1 MKKSYKILLI
11 LGGCL
16 CAGGIVVSTAS
27 FAALG
32 FQPDQL
38 TTKEQKMMKKTYQH
52 VPDGITALEI
62 KTKDQAV
69 EIIPTEENNL
79 TIQYNQLANGEVQP
93 VFTEKETANGKTL
106 KMEYYDNREWWKK
119 IRLFQFYSDDTI
131 RVYLPAAY
139 RGRIL
144 VETINGPIKSDGL
157 SLEDTLTLKTTNG
170 SIHLQ
175 NTTAAGMEMQTTNGP
190 IRIENCTASADVLA
204 STANAG
210 ITVSSLQAAS
220 LTGTTSNGAI
230 SVKSSD
236 FTETCTLKNSSGG
249 ISLAQVAAQ
258 GTLSAATTN
267 TAIRVSGITAAD
279 IVLNTTNAA
288 VTGTVAGPKSDY
300 SIITNTTNASNHTPS
315 RLNENASKN
324 LTVQTTNG
332 KIDIQF
338 E

>member
-38 TTKEQKMMKKTYQH
+38 TTEEQKMMKKTYQH

-175 NTTAAGMEMQTTNGP
+175 NTTAAGMEMQTTNGS

-230 SVKSSD
+230 SV
-236 FTETCTLKNSSGG
+236 CTKLLH
-249 ISLAQVAAQ
+249 I
-258 GTLSAATTN
+258 
-267 TAIRVSGITAAD
+267 
-279 IVLNTTNAA
+279 
-288 VTGTVAGPKSDY
+288 
-300 SIITNTTNASNHTPS
+300 
-315 RLNENASKN
+315 
-324 LTVQTTNG
+324 
-332 KIDIQF
+332 
-338 E
+338 